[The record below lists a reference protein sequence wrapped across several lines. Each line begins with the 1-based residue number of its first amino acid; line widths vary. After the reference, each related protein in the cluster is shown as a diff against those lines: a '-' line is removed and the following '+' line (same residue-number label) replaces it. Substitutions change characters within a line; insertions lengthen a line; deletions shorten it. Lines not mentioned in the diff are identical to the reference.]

1 VAAALAAYAVI
12 PVKNLADS
20 KRRLS
25 QVLSPQERRELT
37 LAMLED
43 VLAAVKA
50 SAVNAAV
57 VTGEDAEVEAAAKRF
72 GADYLPANGLRLNPA
87 IDAAAAWCLVQNATS
102 VLVVPADIP
111 LLTGKNV
118 DRILDLGGHGGEA
131 VVLSPSQ
138 NWGTNAIYQ
147 NPAGLVRACFGTKSF
162 VRHIQKALG
171 RLASARLYFSA
182 ETALDIDSASDLKK
196 LFNAKSQTVSKRS
209 LQEIAAK
216 NRTTRDFL
224 LRN

>member
-1 VAAALAAYAVI
+1 LAVCAVV

-20 KRRLS
+20 KMRLS
-25 QVLSPQERRELT
+25 QVLSPHERHQLT

-50 SAVNAAV
+50 SIVDTSV
-57 VTGEDAEVEAAAKRF
+57 VTGEDAEVESVAKRF
-72 GADYLPANGLRLNPA
+72 GVNYLPANGLRLNPA
-87 IDAAAAWCLVQNATS
+87 INVATEWCLGRNARS

-118 DRILDLGGHGGEA
+118 NRILDLGGHGGKA

-147 NPAGLVRACFGTKSF
+147 NPAGLVPACFGAKSF
-162 VRHIQKALG
+162 VRHIQEAL
-171 RLASARLYFSA
+171 RRHASARLYFSA
-182 ETALDIDSASDLKK
+182 EIALDIDSAGDLER
-196 LFNAKSQTVSKRS
+196 LFKAKSHTFSKLT

-216 NRTTRDFL
+216 NQAAREFL
-224 LRN
+224 LGN